1 MPASVQY
8 VKYNIYF
15 LLLLFWRGVGA
26 ESYYYSWGWPWIHDP
41 FSSPPECGLV
51 FFYLFVLIF
60 ETGSCLKLRPI
71 LPPQPLEGRNYRHV
85 PDRNGFLNEFLLLIQ
100 HCIHYIPFIGSQMA
114 RGATDEM
121 KYVLGQ
127 LVGLNSPNS
136 ILKTAKVS
144 ACTLLPAVLM

>member
-1 MPASVQY
+1 
-8 VKYNIYF
+8 
-15 LLLLFWRGVGA
+15 
-26 ESYYYSWGWPWIHDP
+26 
-41 FSSPPECGLV
+41 
-51 FFYLFVLIF
+51 LFVLIF

-71 LPPQPLEGRNYRHV
+71 LPPQPLEGRNYGHV

-100 HCIHYIPFIGSQMA
+100 HFIHYIPFIGSQMA